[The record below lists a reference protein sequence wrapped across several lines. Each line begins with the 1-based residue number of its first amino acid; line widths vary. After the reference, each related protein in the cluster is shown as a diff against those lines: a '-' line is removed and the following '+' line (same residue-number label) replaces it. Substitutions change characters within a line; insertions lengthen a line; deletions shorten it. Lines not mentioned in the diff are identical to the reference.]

1 MLLEQLQLLTGVS
14 CQSIKLYLDMGLIHD
29 LSEEHIVQKIQL
41 IQSLRELNYSL
52 ESINHILNNKVV
64 KDYENK

>member
-29 LSEEHIVQKIQL
+29 LSEEHIVHKIKL
-41 IQSLRELNYSL
+41 IKSLRELNYSL